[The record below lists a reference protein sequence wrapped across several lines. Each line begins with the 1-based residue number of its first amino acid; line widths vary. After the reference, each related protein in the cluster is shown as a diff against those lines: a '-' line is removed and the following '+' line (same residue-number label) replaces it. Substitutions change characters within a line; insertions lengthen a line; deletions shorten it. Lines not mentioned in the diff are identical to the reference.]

1 MQEPPTPKTATLVR
15 GPAWEGSDDPLPF
28 YLYIVSQNLHLYRK
42 RNIMESRITKIL
54 MMVWAVLAL
63 ASFVSGWFAPLFWG
77 IVNWTFGGLNLMVIG
92 SWTIATL
99 AAKRALRK
107 QQKINAEQI
116 KVEEE

>member
-1 MQEPPTPKTATLVR
+1 
-15 GPAWEGSDDPLPF
+15 
-28 YLYIVSQNLHLYRK
+28 
-42 RNIMESRITKIL
+42 MESRITKIL